1 MDSGLLSSYQKAEQK
16 RIELANSKYA
26 QNEADIIHQNEQL
39 RNTDIYEQSK
49 TELELRNNET
59 DYETNLAI
67 NNLRRRYAAEVAYAR
82 YGIQKEKNAI
92 KHQETISDIL
102 WNNKYGEAKDR
113 EGNIALKL
121 ANADRTANRASL
133 QTELN
138 LKQTN
143 IEDDIALRQANDLA
157 YQNMMSSKEKLLEPE
172 TYGIEQRKQSREAAL
187 EAIARANQEY
197 GATAREL
204 FRISYEAS
212 TARWQEMNVY
222 YPGNPLTSTL
232 VGAVGGT
239 ARFADSLFGMAYSAV
254 SAVSRLLTEGEFTP
268 RAKDFKGFSE
278 LLSDLGLNYD
288 FMEKSGSDIFSI
300 GSRLS
305 LTYGMGSTAESLAEM
320 FGIGGVFSLG
330 IKGLQSVGL
339 AGRTLGRMKLA
350 RQHAVK
356 TGDMATVQVL
366 DNVINNYGKYLNS
379 PLSKEAWYRILG
391 STAGK
396 VENATRISN
405 NLGRAAKGLAPA
417 MFAFGADAYRRMND
431 IAKERGDG
439 SPITLM
445 DAFASAN
452 HILVDYASAFS
463 VLNMINKIKGPSSA
477 LSKAIKDADYGKAGM
492 VLLGETAGNA
502 TFEGVGEMIQTYW
515 ELQGKHN
522 YTLPDFLTLV
532 TDPKYESLKNQ
543 IKEAGA
549 LGAFGGA
556 VLGLGSDI
564 VSARREA
571 KDLAN
576 EEAIAK
582 AMEAARGDSNV
593 NTRHNPQHEI
603 TVNDDRIKQQQ
614 NIIRNLTEG
623 NNLDNKTAKEFEDS
637 MKKSAENYQKAKD
650 ENLETK
656 EKHSL
661 EKSDDESAVRELDRQ
676 IKSLKKQ
683 GAKPEAIKALEED
696 KNKLINNMH
705 RMQLENRKLTLQ
717 EQIIYQFNWIAQQD
731 AFKNNKDGFRDKT
744 IKAMQEFM
752 NYDIQIKDKDGNLLD
767 KNEIYKRFEK
777 DMSEKAANILKD
789 ANVSDLNTSYNKIL
803 DGVYNDLQTEAA
815 ERANITKNMIANA
828 ASEEASELKANNTET
843 NLTDGQPNQ
852 DTQAQLTDGN
862 NQQLGSTNKSTGQQ
876 TSPQNDVTN
885 KESSIKKH
893 SQKIETMLEE
903 IRKKNIEDII
913 NSTNNTDMLLYALY
927 MANEKDNSNMIKTL
941 QDRGLSFTSVKNYM
955 INFNDD
961 EFQFDLAANE
971 DLKVPGMSW
980 LSARFQN
987 YAFMPTEFVNPNNP
1001 KERLDLTKK
1010 EDRSKLLN
1018 LLHKYSGIYRNI
1030 NQLRDGK
1037 ELMKFIAAHVR
1048 QIQTIKDA
1056 EQATEESVKTSRE
1069 QYNKIVTELAEVITY
1084 FQHIMLNS
1092 TNLAIRQNY
1101 ETFTRTALGLFEDN
1115 EEAFKNLREKINIT
1129 KTSLENLK
1137 DDIISNEEDFNANI
1151 AKMLPTKEFE
1161 LLNATVLRQARH
1173 IARDVTKTSKEK
1185 TKEIKKILIEYL
1197 DTVSKAMDNTH
1208 EDLFNNDYI
1217 QIYNDLKAINAD
1229 LNSSLFGGNLGQ
1241 NHLIE
1246 FEGTNVQINL
1256 QTYLMYM
1263 NTLAIPMAELRFNDR
1278 NFLMTAIH
1286 NLLSKAI
1293 KTNFDT
1299 EYYQPLLNLF
1309 DNLGIQVTASYS
1321 KDNEHYTFTTNI
1333 SKLINPDTELLN
1345 TLSATDKEKLM
1356 KNTDF
1361 KEAFIV
1367 DGDGNISVRFGNE
1380 QKANNL
1386 LTAIAKDL
1394 RTSKDMNRGSLAL
1407 NSTAFSSKYNMF
1419 MEAFFAGAINKI
1431 LNSTDEF
1438 KELNNGKYNNTGS
1451 KWISTRTLED
1461 EITNFAFDM
1470 LGINSQ
1476 FNEHSANAE
1485 FRRDMAKA
1493 FVPVALEMIQQS
1505 MVYNGNKVV
1514 AISTENGQNI
1524 VKISNEANEA
1534 LSAKYAYYFN
1544 RANKIPKYNAMF
1556 NGIYSNIDD
1565 AKRQIARNLKKF
1577 SGHTTDQSKEIE
1589 IKSIRKNVIKKV
1601 DIDNML
1607 ESENFLG
1614 LKNIKG
1620 LIQDIQDGKVNY
1632 ITDEAF
1638 EELKKAYA
1646 SMSVEDRNKL
1656 DLANKQNPFNY
1667 LELTV
1672 WNNEK
1677 NRYERRFYSMIGHAS
1692 NLDLSN
1698 DKLTTALDINLDSL
1712 TTKELV
1718 EKALDKSMTRKR
1730 EISDAIFISGHTTKD
1745 KTSLFYS
1752 GNLNFEEGVYYS
1764 HNLLPVGRVSA
1775 DNTRFNIMSNKL
1787 FRGLTNIQNTP
1798 QETLRYSKFYE
1809 KFKYNIDPNKGKMKD
1824 IIEAILAIQDDN
1836 GNNMGLEFFNDFLAA
1851 NMLIFDEDKI
1861 KHNLATLEAIEKEA
1875 NIRIADKE
1883 KKSAVPLSTKEIKAI
1898 RNKVIREFGKNILD
1912 FGEVEYKDNQ
1922 GNIQKQNLVEL
1933 FTKMLERDKSAYNI
1947 FEQIVKQLDMS
1958 KYDRATASVA
1968 TKMIDRW
1975 RQAFTND
1982 LMPNKAFYSKVIED
1996 NFGWAD
2002 GTATG
2007 MIENILHTSLEP
2019 AVAMLSRA
2027 YNNIIAVSNN
2037 QDITKKTIDKIIKN
2051 FTATQ
2056 GRATTLVEVLKLETD
2071 IKEMLSDHIVGE
2083 PLEKADIYALIA
2095 ATQRAV
2101 LNPLANINPAVKWL
2115 LESDMISRDGV
2126 KKMVNKPVYSGSE
2139 LYVLLGLDWN
2149 KPNDFFIASQIVLN
2163 ANINSILE
2171 DVFNTPF
2178 MTAYTGKLSEMSD
2191 TQKND
2196 IYANIQN
2203 ILNNIIL
2210 NPQQHD
2216 KKKVATAELLK
2227 EFLTKNYQIDKSD
2240 FQNLFRVSNTNLV
2253 FNYDKVFEEANYYFK
2268 SEVQKADAIQSKLN
2282 YGRNKHLL
2290 NILQT
2295 YKSQGKEFDIKKAEE
2310 IYQALTKE
2318 GIKQKDLD
2326 NILGKDTSLDYI
2338 LDNNG
2343 KLNGSIKSNIKT
2355 YIDNKAT
2362 NKKGQSVLDD
2372 ARKNA
2377 LKENLEKAFKLMAEI
2392 RQHYPLKNQEDTLA
2406 TYSIINIFA
2415 NPAIEQ
2421 AFQPLSPTFRANKY
2435 SNEVM
2440 KLLRDTIGPK
2450 ALAYAIERHLLNHLR
2465 KQYPS
2470 LEKIYNEAKA
2480 QYAKERDIAIQNNQL
2495 DSRQDLAMPELTLA
2509 AILVSGGGTIAS
2521 QAKLA
2526 MQRTNNKAITDLQN
2540 AKNKFIKS
2548 YIKNIV
2554 VGLVRDEIVVR
2565 LDTHK
2570 DSEQLAGLKRE
2581 IEQSLEKAF
2590 TDNFIE
2596 KKFLGT
2602 KDNNSI
2608 ITGVD
2613 MNALVTWIGN
2623 VAPLLNQTIEASV
2636 VSDMYL
2642 NRLMKASVYDELI
2655 AAIGNIANTAKAWNI
2670 GFTRTQS
2677 PDVNK
2682 SKMLVRFAEKL
2693 IYQAAEQSK
2702 TGDNK
2707 VEEKSSIEGTK
2718 STLNEDPAIIQA
2730 MLKVKEKALFI
2741 FLTTGQLHPIYM
2753 KNIMNA
2759 VSNSEDMFFDTIYK
2773 DYFEN
2778 DKNIGKSDK
2787 TGNTRIENLYGS
2799 FHKDFKDW
2807 LEGVNPNNK
2816 TITEHRNLPQTVDF
2830 RGMPRSATLL
2840 AEMIKYVDEQ
2850 LGMQVNAQRLRIYF
2864 NDKVNFMSFV
2874 HHLHNTYNVV
2884 ISKGFEKANLKHA
2897 EQQSK
2902 DFEQKFKQTINTKK
2916 EATKNFISTF
2926 FGKSIER
2933 IEKLL
2938 YSLGLGSENLKVY
2951 SSNETALI
2959 DISKNNILK
2968 NGKIY
2973 IRDIFTKKIVNG
2985 KPIITINNQAQTI
2998 ADYLGISNNT
3008 CLVHTIIENNKD
3020 EKLSLEDLIKLK
3032 QIQDYRLAMKEFIE
3046 SIYGDKIKFNDEYK
3060 TFSIDESKIN
3070 SVEKE
3075 GIQDVI
3081 NAWNESMKS
3090 TSLELKE
3097 AFLVSNQIQP
3107 VSTSNGV
3114 SISAIEINNHTISYN
3129 ELFYTQN
3136 LEQYVTDLIGSLKN
3150 KNILVEYKSYLDSLN
3165 VDASN
3170 AVFTIPQIADDET
3183 SSFNRIG
3190 LYFGNQNLYIGEN
3203 IIDSAIKANLGN
3215 NITPDNNFKNSNLKV
3230 LNSDKDSG
3238 VRLYSRGNR
3247 NTSNQTTFYQAY
3259 EQNEESFFNDLS
3271 NDLQAIRN
3279 ETQELNPFLS
3289 LAEKIGRG
3297 IAKYTKFY
3305 RENSSEDSYFAPNY
3319 RGNTRNAQTIS
3330 KIVIT
3335 NAADKYTRLHELFHA
3350 LTYHAQHSNNPKTK
3364 FLIRQLDEL
3373 IDIVLQDF
3381 ESNPALQEHIFGST
3395 EQYRNYFRTVK
3406 SYRVK
3411 IGTEIK
3417 EFASDIAAIDSIRQ
3431 EFIAVAGSNPKFA
3444 KYLSNKTI
3452 NKAQMKKMQLRDKL
3466 ASQTDILAKFMTY
3479 GRYLIGLVSS
3489 MVFETFS
3496 QNRDYN
3502 GVEIM
3507 TELIEGLA
3515 NFNEYQEESK
3525 LSKATKQI
3533 NRYIKQGLDLATFKV
3548 IGFIDRTEGL
3558 SPEQKAERK
3567 KVVEQ
3572 EVAESIK
3579 KHNEFI
3585 SNMVRVAHDSGV
3597 STAKVIGVAAYTAL
3611 RLTFSKLML
3620 SSEHRQVYLRELG
3633 RAMAEILDNTSL
3645 DFSEFFINFKNYND
3659 NKSFVG
3665 QVKRLTDEVHGINQ
3679 IYEIEKEQE
3688 YIQTK
3693 NTIQA
3698 LIKSKEHLMKK
3709 LDTPEKMQKFEE
3721 AMTALIL
3728 NAKIYD
3734 NIVYSGETNDIGI
3747 RQDYITRLM
3756 SYILDHDHN
3765 AIKHLINIKRN
3776 YLANVVESE
3785 YSDMFINELH
3795 HQAQE
3800 LAITR
3805 LTRLEGRSGVQN
3817 IEMALQ
3823 NAYDKV
3829 KSQKFK
3835 DGKITEEQLLSE
3847 ELKEF
3852 TKEQISVA
3860 HQLVTLQTSLFVTQG
3875 INTDKSA
3882 LAENVNYTRDKINWI
3897 RDNLTKND
3905 LYKKVYD
3912 DIISLTRAFSTVAL
3926 EYQRQQSYES
3936 SLNYE
3941 IGKGFYEN
3949 NKDLLLDK
3957 DTEKHIFTQNDK
3969 FLYGKNGAWYKD
3981 NHVDYGFNQE
3991 TSIKV
3996 VDLRAENGKTIE
4008 DVQAE
4013 EDFLK
4018 SIGYVEY
4025 RRSENTAIYV
4035 YNFKFISP
4043 NNPTK
4048 IFGHK
4053 RYADKA
4059 SGKVTGPVYNPK
4071 YDGLEKQVEITFNN
4085 EEKRKER
4092 LKSLADRKSDFITYD
4107 YTQISNRLGNDFL
4120 DDIPAS
4126 LAGSEHLYRSN
4137 ISQKEFEAMSNV
4149 DTSISNLL
4157 GNTASNIYEKN
4168 HQARNNTAVWYNV
4181 LKQQEELLRR
4191 IPNDP
4196 NRKAHHMVP
4205 IAHIIDR
4212 SFRDIDGYT
4221 YDNAP
4226 ELIVQFD
4233 EGFKDKY
4240 KVNFTTNDARDLLKL
4255 MQVTGHS
4262 YKEGDTIY
4270 IDTRFIAMLF
4280 GYKTADLTDTKWA
4293 KERPKLIKIIKGI
4306 QSFLRIAVKETKNNE
4321 VIRNPL
4327 LVAKNYISNLLGLWA
4342 LGVPVNEI
4350 ANGLAFYHKELENY
4364 FSLYQ
4369 EKIKIET
4376 ELNEYKKRVN
4386 SKESMQKKSAHQ
4398 DRLQVIKGK
4407 LAANKMYPLIKE
4419 GLYTNIIEDA
4429 DTADNLDKKILD
4441 MLQDKGVL
4449 KKEIRNS
4456 KIGSI
4461 VGELALSPSS
4471 ESYNFLARWTRY
4483 GDIIPRAILYY
4494 NRLSSGSSHKEAIN
4508 ETRNVYISYA
4518 SPLYGKTLRNLDHYG
4533 FTYYMKYH
4541 TNVIPVVLNTFKNNP
4556 LRSLLVM
4563 SAQLGLNFTL
4573 LQSYLV
4579 DNMLMGAITEG
4590 KVPMAT
4596 PNIMHIGSLNRF
4608 KNIF

>member
-1 MDSGLLSSYQKAEQK
+1 MDSGLLSAFQKAEQK

-26 QNEADIIHQNEQL
+26 QNEADIIQQNEQL

-49 TELELRNNET
+49 TELALRNNET

-67 NNLRRRYAAEVAYAR
+67 NNLRRKYAEEVAYAR
-82 YGIQKEKNAI
+82 YGMQKEKNAI

-113 EGNIALKL
+113 QGNIALKL
-121 ANADRTANRASL
+121 ANADRAANRTAL

-157 YQNMMSSKEKLLEPE
+157 YQNMMSNKEKLLEPE
-172 TYGIEQRKQSREAAL
+172 TYGIEQRKLSREAAL

-204 FRISYEAS
+204 FKISYDAS

-232 VGAVGGT
+232 VGTIGGIV
-239 ARFADSLFGMAYSAV
+239 RFADSLFGMAYSAT
-254 SAVSRLLTEGEFTP
+254 SAISKLLTDRKFTP

-288 FMEKSGSDIFSI
+288 FIEKSGSDVFSI

-330 IKGLQSVGL
+330 IKGLQKVGL
-339 AGRTLGRMKLA
+339 AGRTLDRMKLA
-350 RQHAVK
+350 REHAIK
-356 TGDMATVQVL
+356 TGDRATVQVL

-396 VENATRISN
+396 VENATRLSN

-439 SPITLM
+439 SPIKLM
-445 DAFASAN
+445 DAFAAAN

-463 VLNMINKIKGPSSA
+463 VLNMISKIKGPSSA

-492 VLLGETAGNA
+492 VLLGETVGNA

-543 IKEAGA
+543 IMEAGA

-556 VLGLGSDI
+556 VLGVGSDI

-576 EEAIAK
+576 EEAIVK
-582 AMEAARGDSNV
+582 AIEESQGNSNV

-614 NIIRNLTEG
+614 KVIRDLTTG
-623 NNLDNKTAKEFEDS
+623 NNLDGKSAKEFDDS

-650 ENLETK
+650 ENIKTK

-683 GAKPEAIKALEED
+683 GAKPEDIKELEED

-752 NYDIQIKDKDGNLLD
+752 NYDIQTKDKDGNLLD

-803 DGVYNDLQTEAA
+803 DEVYNDLQTEAA
-815 ERANITKNMIANA
+815 ERANITKSMKVDA
-828 ASEEASELKANNTET
+828 ASEKASELKAKQPDNKADNTET

-852 DTQAQLTDGN
+852 DTQTQSTDGN
-862 NQQLGSTNKSTGQQ
+862 NQQPGPTNKSTGQQ

-885 KESSIKKH
+885 KESSVKKH

-903 IRKKNIEDII
+903 IRKQNIEDII

-1001 KERLDLTKK
+1001 EERLDLTKK

-1048 QIQTIKDA
+1048 QIQTIENA
-1056 EQATEESVKTSRE
+1056 EHATEESVKISRDK
-1069 QYNKIVTELAEVITY
+1069 YNEIVTELAEVITY

-1101 ETFTRTALGLFEDN
+1101 ETFTRTALGLFEEN
-1115 EEAFKNLREKINIT
+1115 EEAFKNLREKINIS

-1137 DDIISNEEDFNANI
+1137 DDIIGNEEDFNANI
-1151 AKMLPTKEFE
+1151 TKILPTKEFNA
-1161 LLNATVLRQARH
+1161 LNATVLTQARH
-1173 IARDVTKTSKEK
+1173 IARDVTKTAKEK

-1208 EDLFNNDYI
+1208 DSLFNEDYI

-1241 NHLIE
+1241 NHLIG
-1246 FEGTNVQINL
+1246 FEGTNVQIDL

-1361 KEAFIV
+1361 KEAFSL
-1367 DGDGNISVRFGNE
+1367 DSSGNISVIFGKE
-1380 QKANNL
+1380 QEANKI

-1438 KELNNGKYNNTGS
+1438 KELNKGKYNNTGS

-1505 MVYNGNKVV
+1505 MVYNGKKVV
-1514 AISTENGQNI
+1514 TISTENDQNI

-1556 NGIYSNIDD
+1556 NGIYSNRDD
-1565 AKRQIARNLKKF
+1565 AKKQIARNLKKF

-1632 ITDEAF
+1632 ITDDAF

-1656 DLANKQNPFNY
+1656 DLASEKNPFNY

-1798 QETLRYSKFYE
+1798 QETLRYDKFYKQFE
-1809 KFKYNIDPNKGKMKD
+1809 TNINNNME
-1824 IIEAILAIQDDN
+1824 IIAAILAIQDDN

-1861 KHNLATLEAIEKEA
+1861 KHNMATLKAIENEVNTEIA
-1875 NIRIADKE
+1875 NE
-1883 KKSAVPLSTKEIKAI
+1883 KSKSIGPLSPKRIKEI
-1898 RNKVIREFGKNILD
+1898 RNSVIRKFGANILD
-1912 FGEVEYKDNQ
+1912 FGEVEYTDAN

-1933 FTKMLERDKSAYNI
+1933 FTKMLKRDENAYKT
-1947 FEQIVKQLDMS
+1947 FEQIVSQLDMS

-1975 RQAFTND
+1975 KQAFTNKSIS
-1982 LMPNKAFYSKVIED
+1982 NKEFYSKVIKD

-2037 QDITKKTIDKIIKN
+2037 KGITKKRIDRIIKK
-2051 FTATQ
+2051 FTETQ
-2056 GRATTLVEVLKLETD
+2056 GRATTLVEVLKLESE
-2071 IKEMLSDHIVGE
+2071 IKTMLSDNIVGE

-2095 ATQRAV
+2095 ATQRAT
-2101 LNPLANINPAVKWL
+2101 LKPLANIIPAVKWL

-2149 KPNDFFIASQIVLN
+2149 KPNDFFIASQIALN
-2163 ANINSILE
+2163 ADINNILK
-2171 DVFNTPF
+2171 DTFNTPF
-2178 MTAYTGKLSEMSD
+2178 ITGYTGKLSEMSD
-2191 TQKND
+2191 IQKSD
-2196 IYANIQN
+2196 IYTNIQN
-2203 ILNNIIL
+2203 TLDAIIY
-2210 NPQQHD
+2210 NTQND
-2216 KKKVATAELLK
+2216 KKKIATAELLK
-2227 EFLTKNYQIDKSD
+2227 KFLAKTYQIDKSN
-2240 FQNLFRVSNTNLV
+2240 FQELFRVSDTNV
-2253 FNYDKVFEEANYYFK
+2253 IFNYDKVFEEANNYFK
-2268 SEVQKADAIQSKLN
+2268 TEVQQADNIQSKLN

-2295 YKSQGKEFDIKKAEE
+2295 YKSQGKEFDIKKAEG
-2310 IYQALTKE
+2310 IYQALIKE
-2318 GIKQKDLD
+2318 GIEQKDLD
-2326 NILGKDTSLDYI
+2326 SILGNINLDNI
-2338 LDNNG
+2338 LDNDG
-2343 KLNGSIKSNIKT
+2343 KLNGSIKSKIEA
-2355 YIDNKAT
+2355 YVKAKIT
-2362 NKKGQSVLDD
+2362 DESRQ
-2372 ARKNA
+2372 NA
-2377 LKENLEKAFKLMAEI
+2377 LKDNLEKAFELMTEI
-2392 RQHYPLKNQEDTLA
+2392 RKYYYLENEDKLE
-2406 TYSIINIFA
+2406 TYSIINIFT

-2435 SNEVM
+2435 SNEAM

-2470 LEKIYNEAKA
+2470 LEKIYNEAKV
-2480 QYAKERDIAIQNNQL
+2480 Q
-2495 DSRQDLAMPELTLA
+2495 DSELTLA
-2509 AILVSGGGTIAS
+2509 SILVSGGGTIAAK
-2521 QAKLA
+2521 AKLA
-2526 MQRTNNKAITDLQN
+2526 MHRTNNKAITDLQN
-2540 AKNKFIKS
+2540 AKNRFIKR
-2548 YIKNIV
+2548 YIKNIII
-2554 VGLVRDEIVVR
+2554 GLVRDEIIVR

-2570 DSEQLAGLKRE
+2570 DSKQLTGLKRE
-2581 IEQSLEKAF
+2581 IEESLEKAF

-2602 KDNNSI
+2602 RDNNSI

-2636 VSDMYL
+2636 VSDIYL

-2655 AAIGNIANTAKAWNI
+2655 SAIGNIANTAKAWNI
-2670 GFTRTQS
+2670 GFTKTQN
-2677 PDVNK
+2677 PNVNK
-2682 SKMLVRFAEKL
+2682 SKMLVRFADRL
-2693 IYQAAEQSK
+2693 INQAARQSR
-2702 TGDNK
+2702 TGENK
-2707 VEEKSSIEGTK
+2707 DEEDSSIQETK
-2718 STLNEDPAIIQA
+2718 DTLKKDPVIKQA
-2730 MLKVKEKALFI
+2730 MLKVREKALFI

-2759 VSNSEDMFFDTIYK
+2759 VSNSEDMFFDTLYE
-2773 DYFEN
+2773 DYFQDN
-2778 DKNIGKSDK
+2778 LSLSNKNNPII
-2787 TGNTRIENLYGS
+2787 NNLYGS
-2799 FHKDFKDW
+2799 FYRDFQDW
-2807 LEGVNPNNK
+2807 LTETNPTQK
-2816 TITEHRNLPQTVDF
+2816 EIEEHRQLPQTIDF

-2840 AEMIKYVDEQ
+2840 AEMIKYADEQ
-2850 LGMQVNAQRLRIYF
+2850 LGIQVDAKSLIDYF
-2864 NDKVNFMSFV
+2864 SDKKNFMSFI

-2884 ISKGFEKANLKHA
+2884 ISEGFEKANLEDA

-2902 DFEQKFKQTINTKK
+2902 DFDQKFKQTIDSKKK
-2916 EATKNFISTF
+2916 ETKNFISTF
-2926 FGKSIER
+2926 FGGTIKYIKEQLD
-2933 IEKLL
+2933 K
-2938 YSLGLGSENLKVY
+2938 LGLNNQNLKVY

-2968 NGKIY
+2968 NGKI
-2973 IRDIFTKKIVNG
+2973 RLKDIEDTNL
-2985 KPIITINNQAQTI
+2985 PIAK
-2998 ADYLGISNNT
+2998 YLGIDNSNNT
-3008 CLVHTIIENNKD
+3008 CLVYNILRNKENEEFTLDELIE
-3020 EKLSLEDLIKLK
+3020 LK
-3032 QIQDYRLAMKEFIE
+3032 QIQDYRLAMKELIEDVYGDAVIFNTYRDMQFIE
-3046 SIYGDKIKFNDEYK
+3046 NKNSQRYQSLSDRDKQILADIISTWKNSIEYIAKDDDNK
-3060 TFSIDESKIN
+3060 TFIKLS
-3070 SVEKE
+3070 
-3075 GIQDVI
+3075 
-3081 NAWNESMKS
+3081 NAILKNNNIEVKS
-3090 TSLELKE
+3090 TQDDNKAE
-3097 AFLVSNQIQP
+3097 FFIQIGNKTKTYQ
-3107 VSTSNGV
+3107 
-3114 SISAIEINNHTISYN
+3114 
-3129 ELFYTQN
+3129 ELFYTKN
-3136 LEQYVTDLIGSLKN
+3136 LEQYVTDLINSLEDKS
-3150 KNILVEYKSYLDSLN
+3150 ILERYKSYQDTLISSG
-3165 VDASN
+3165 VN
-3170 AVFTIPQIADDET
+3170 ANDIVFTFSQRANKDD
-3183 SSFNRIG
+3183 SSFNRLG

-3215 NITPDNNFKNSNLKV
+3215 VTSNQSFINSNLEV
-3230 LNSDKDSG
+3230 LDNDRANDI
-3238 VRLYSRGNR
+3238 RLYSRGNS

-3259 EQNEESFFNDLS
+3259 EQDEEAFFNDLS

-3279 ETQELNPFLS
+3279 ETQELNPFLA

-3373 IDIVLQDF
+3373 IDMVLQDF

-3452 NKAQMKKMQLRDKL
+3452 NKAQMKKMQLRAKL

-3525 LSKATKQI
+3525 LSKTTRQI

-3597 STAKVIGVAAYTAL
+3597 STARVIGVAAYTAL
-3611 RLTFSKLML
+3611 RLTFSKLIL
-3620 SSEHRQVYLRELG
+3620 SPEHRHVYLRELG
-3633 RAMAEILDNTSL
+3633 KAMAEILDDTSL

-3698 LIKSKEHLMKK
+3698 LIKSKKHLMKK

-3734 NIVYSGETNDIGI
+3734 NIVYNGETNDIGI

-3756 SYILDHDHN
+3756 SHILDHDHN
-3765 AIKHLINIKRN
+3765 AIKSLIDTKRN
-3776 YLANVVESE
+3776 YLANAVEPE

-3835 DGKITEEQLLSE
+3835 DGKITKEQLISK
-3847 ELKEF
+3847 ELREF

-3875 INTDKSA
+3875 INTDKA
-3882 LAENVNYTRDKINWI
+3882 TLAENVNYTRDKINWI

-4053 RYADKA
+4053 RYSDKA
-4059 SGKVTGPVYNPK
+4059 SGKVTGPVYRPK
-4071 YDGLEKQVEITFNN
+4071 YDGLEKQLEITVNN
-4085 EEKRKER
+4085 EEKREER
-4092 LKSLADRKSDFITYD
+4092 LKSLADRKLDFITDD

-4120 DDIPAS
+4120 DDTPAS

-4137 ISQKEFEAMSNV
+4137 ISQKDFESMSNV

-4181 LKQQEELLRR
+4181 LKQQEELLKR
-4191 IPNDP
+4191 IPNNSD
-4196 NRKAHHMVP
+4196 RKAHHMVP

-4212 SFRDIDGYT
+4212 DFRDIDGYT

-4233 EGFKDKY
+4233 EGFKEKY

-4280 GYKTADLTDTKWA
+4280 GYKVADLSDTKWA
-4293 KERPKLIKIIKGI
+4293 KERPKIIKIIKGI

-4350 ANGLAFYHKELENY
+4350 ANGLAFYHKELEDY

-4369 EKIKIET
+4369 EKVKIET

-4386 SKESMQKKSAHQ
+4386 SKESMQKKSAYQ

-4407 LAANKMYPLIKE
+4407 LEANKMYPLIKE

-4429 DTADNLDKKILD
+4429 DTSDNLDKKILD
-4441 MLQDKGVL
+4441 ILQDKGVI
-4449 KKEIRNS
+4449 KEEIRNS

-4518 SPLYGKTLRNLDHYG
+4518 SPLYGKTLRSLDHYG

-4579 DNMLMGAITEG
+4579 DNMLVGAITEG
-4590 KVPMAT
+4590 KVPMMT
-4596 PNIMHIGSLNRF
+4596 PNITHIGSLNRF